1 MRKKLKISVA
11 SAAAMALLLA
21 GCSNAMDTPDEQGSP
36 ESPDINALFIP
47 YNTGN
52 PYFDRLGF
60 GMEEE
65 AEILGGS
72 YSTDG
77 PAVAGPT
84 AQLPF
89 IADGLARGVNVIG
102 IYANDPAAMT
112 PQLSAARADGVAIL
126 ALGADIE
133 AAARDAAILAT
144 DNDLVGPALVDV
156 MAEEINFAGQIAIL
170 SGTPESPDHT
180 YWIAGIE
187 EYLKD
192 PKFSDIEVV
201 EIAYGNDVPEQALG
215 EANALLTKYPD
226 LAGIIGVTTVA
237 VSQAAQAVSTA
248 NLSGDVAVTGLGL
261 PNQMT
266 PYLEDGTVN
275 EFLLWDPA
283 DMGRIASCLGDAI
296 ISGTIVA
303 EPGAEFDCG
312 EFGSRVILDDG
323 SVIAGD
329 LISFTAANVAEF
341 DF

>member
-1 MRKKLKISVA
+1 M
-11 SAAAMALLLA
+11 AATVLTLA
-21 GCSNAMDTPDEQGSP
+21 GCSAATDTSEVASAEASGS
-36 ESPDINALFIP
+36 EVINVLFIP

-65 AEILGGS
+65 AGILGGS

-77 PAVAGPT
+77 PALAGPT

-89 IADGLARGVNVIG
+89 ISDGLARGVNVIG

-112 PQLSAARADGVAIL
+112 PQLSAARAEGVAVL

-133 AAARDAAILAT
+133 TDGRDAAILAT
-144 DNDLVGPALVDV
+144 DNDIVGPALVDV
-156 MAEEINFAGQIAIL
+156 LAGEINFEGKIAIL

-192 PKFSDIEVV
+192 PKFANIEVV
-201 EIAYGNDVPEQALG
+201 EIAYGNDVPEQAFG

-226 LAGIIGVTTVA
+226 LVGIIGVTTVA

-248 NLSGDVAVTGLGL
+248 GLGGKVAVTGLGL
-261 PNQMT
+261 PNQMA

-283 DMGRIASCLGDAI
+283 DMGRIASCLGNAI
-296 ISGTIVA
+296 ITGAI
-303 EPGAEFDCG
+303 EIQPGAEFDCG
-312 EFGSRVILDDG
+312 EFGKRVILEDG
-323 SVIAGD
+323 SVIAGG
-329 LISFTAANVAEF
+329 LISFTAANVGDF